1 MLILFVRLGSSAKS
15 ILDVSSKS
23 LGDVDVSGL
32 GLLSVAQTDE
42 VNHDVDRTV
51 WHNGTISSSI

>member
-1 MLILFVRLGSSAKS
+1 MYSSARN